1 MIQEDVISTTQKNS
15 PAPAEEISIAIKN
28 ENTLTTVDLLTKA
41 QSSSTSAKGAI
52 YVSQTQAAAPQESF
66 STTST
71 IDALNVN
78 KWKNICFHITA
89 PGRIETQS
97 QQSTSRP
104 NALTTGSIL
113 NKVTIAN
120 TVASASMSE
129 TFASQT
135 TTATAE
141 LTKLTTQTSTSTPNM
156 TTSTTP
162 IPEVFS
168 IRLGNISS
176 QAIFVSSLV
185 SILAQSTTTPLR

>member
-1 MIQEDVISTTQKNS
+1 MIREDVISTTQKNS
-15 PAPAEEISIAIKN
+15 PAPVEEISIAVKN
-28 ENTLTTVDLLTKA
+28 ENTLTTVDLLTNA
-41 QSSSTSAKGAI
+41 QSSSNSAEGAI
-52 YVSQTQAAAPQESF
+52 YVSQTQAGLQESF

-71 IDALNVN
+71 IDALHVT
-78 KWKNICFHITA
+78 IMTQYCLHITA

-113 NKVTIAN
+113 NNDTIAN
-120 TVASASMSE
+120 TVASASISE
-129 TFASQT
+129 TLASQT

-141 LTKLTTQTSTSTPNM
+141 LSKLTTQTSTSTFNM